1 MGGPSPEFLCITYM
15 CSGGLCSVDA
25 SPYPSG
31 NAWTVPA
38 TLLQYP

>member
-15 CSGGLCSVDA
+15 CSEGLRGLDA